1 MKTAKKLKVV
11 AIVLTIL
18 FALLFFS
25 TSKEET
31 IASGHN
37 MTATTLSMTVGTKQ
51 SMTIPGISS
60 GKAKW
65 KSSNTKIATVSAKGV
80 VSAKKVGS
88 STITGT
94 YKGIKFTCKVT
105 VKANEKNYNKI
116 LHDDSKVKVVLT
128 SIAPT
133 KIKLKVTNKT
143 NKPIIATVGQDYVQL
158 DKSTYYQYTD
168 YNYSYEIIAPHN
180 TKNTKNTE
188 IEMYKK
194 LSKSGYSKIDTK
206 LECYNDST
214 YDTILDK
221 RVSVKLK

>member
-1 MKTAKKLKVV
+1 MNKKKIFKPVV
-11 AIVLTIL
+11 VML
-18 FALLFFS
+18 ALLFIVLCS
-25 TSKEET
+25 SSQKEET

-37 MTATTLSMTVGTKQ
+37 MTATTLSMSVGTKQ

-180 TKNTKNTE
+180 TKNTE

>member
-1 MKTAKKLKVV
+1 MNKKKFFKPVV
-11 AIVLTIL
+11 VMLALLLIVLC
-18 FALLFFS
+18 FS
-25 TSKEET
+25 SQEEES

-60 GKAKW
+60 SKAKW
-65 KSSNTKIATVSAKGV
+65 KSSNTSVATVSAKGV
-80 VSAKKVGS
+80 VNAKKVGS
-88 STITGT
+88 ATITGT

-158 DKSTYYQYTD
+158 DKSTYYQYAD
-168 YNYSYEIIAPHN
+168 YNYSYEIIAPH
-180 TKNTKNTE
+180 NTKNTE